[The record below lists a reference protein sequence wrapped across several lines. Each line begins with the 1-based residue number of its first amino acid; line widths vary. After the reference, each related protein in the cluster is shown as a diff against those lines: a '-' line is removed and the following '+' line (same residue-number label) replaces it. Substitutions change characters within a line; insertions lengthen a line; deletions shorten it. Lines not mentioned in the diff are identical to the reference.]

1 MTCYFRHLDHVFKKA
16 GLLIDIDNRKR
27 VDLIIHEMVGV
38 DYKNCVDTWNA
49 VKELLEDEE
58 AFVQRL
64 REECLASNIY
74 LEY

>member
-16 GLLIDIDNRKR
+16 GLQIDIDNRKR
-27 VDLIIHEMVGV
+27 VDLIIHEMAGV
-38 DYKNCVDTWNA
+38 DYKDCTETWKA

-58 AFVQRL
+58 SFVQRL
-64 REECLASNIY
+64 REECLARNIY